1 MTENTKF
8 ELLESSDMRQI
19 KEYRVKLN
27 DADGETST
35 YNITYYHND
44 IGNRVVEI
52 KIWQLPTQK
61 LALGGNSIDINSTL
75 GDAILEFIDNN
86 SSNHSQEDRNELKSF
101 LEEFDIGLEDY
112 NDDDVDDGSWKGR

>member
-8 ELLESSDMRQI
+8 ELLESSDMRQV

-61 LALGGNSIDINSTL
+61 LALGGNSIDINSEL
-75 GDAILEFIDNN
+75 GDAIIEFIDN
-86 SSNHSQEDRNELKSF
+86 QEDRNELQSF
-101 LEEFDIGLEDY
+101 LKAYDIGL
-112 NDDDVDDGSWKGR
+112 DDADDGSWQGR

>member
-1 MTENTKF
+1 MTERQLHDTKF
-8 ELLESSDMRQI
+8 ELLESSDMRQV

-61 LALGGNSIDINSTL
+61 LALGGNSIDINSEL
-75 GDAILEFIDNN
+75 GDAIIEYIDN
-86 SSNHSQEDRNELKSF
+86 QEDRNELQSF
-101 LEEFDIGLEDY
+101 LKAYDIGL
-112 NDDDVDDGSWKGR
+112 DDADDGSWQGR

>member
-1 MTENTKF
+1 MTERKIYDTKF
-8 ELLESSDMRQI
+8 ELLESSDMRQV

-61 LALGGNSIDINSTL
+61 LALGGNSIDINSEL
-75 GDAILEFIDNN
+75 GDAIIEFIDNN
-86 SSNHSQEDRNELKSF
+86 EDRNELKSF
-101 LEEFDIGLEDY
+101 LKEYDIGL
-112 NDDDVDDGSWKGR
+112 DDADDGSWQGR

>member
-1 MTENTKF
+1 MTYNTKF
-8 ELLESSDMRQI
+8 ELLESSDMRQV

-61 LALGGNSIDINSTL
+61 LALGGNSIDINSEL
-75 GDAILEFIDNN
+75 GDAIIEYID
-86 SSNHSQEDRNELKSF
+86 SQEDRNELQSF
-101 LEEFDIGLEDY
+101 LKAYDIGL
-112 NDDDVDDGSWKGR
+112 DDADDGSWQGR

>member
-1 MTENTKF
+1 MTEREIYDTKF
-8 ELLESSDMRQI
+8 ELLESSDMRQV

-61 LALGGNSIDINSTL
+61 LALGGNSIDINSEL
-75 GDAILEFIDNN
+75 GDAIIEYIDN
-86 SSNHSQEDRNELKSF
+86 QEDRNELKSF
-101 LEEFDIGLEDY
+101 LKEYDIGL
-112 NDDDVDDGSWKGR
+112 DDADDGSWQGR

>member
-1 MTENTKF
+1 MTEREIYDTKF
-8 ELLESSDMRQI
+8 ELLESSDMRQV

-61 LALGGNSIDINSTL
+61 LALGGNSIDINSEL
-75 GDAILEFIDNN
+75 GDAIIEFIDN
-86 SSNHSQEDRNELKSF
+86 QEDRNELQSF
-101 LEEFDIGLEDY
+101 LKAYDIGL
-112 NDDDVDDGSWKGR
+112 DDADDGSWQGR

>member
-1 MTENTKF
+1 MTEREIYDTKF
-8 ELLESSDMRQI
+8 ELLESSDMRQV

-61 LALGGNSIDINSTL
+61 LALGGNSIDINSEL
-75 GDAILEFIDNN
+75 GDAIIEYID
-86 SSNHSQEDRNELKSF
+86 SQEDRNELQSF
-101 LEEFDIGLEDY
+101 LKAYDIGL
-112 NDDDVDDGSWKGR
+112 DDADDGSWQGR

>member
-1 MTENTKF
+1 MTERKIYDTKF
-8 ELLESSDMRQI
+8 ELLESSDMRQV

-61 LALGGNSIDINSTL
+61 LALGGNSIDINSEL
-75 GDAILEFIDNN
+75 GDAIIEYIDN
-86 SSNHSQEDRNELKSF
+86 QEDRNELKSF
-101 LEEFDIGLEDY
+101 LKEYDIGL
-112 NDDDVDDGSWKGR
+112 DDADDGSWQGR

>member
-1 MTENTKF
+1 MTERQLHDTKF
-8 ELLESSDMRQI
+8 ELLESSDMRQV

-61 LALGGNSIDINSTL
+61 LALGGNSIDINSEL
-75 GDAILEFIDNN
+75 GDAIIEFID
-86 SSNHSQEDRNELKSF
+86 SNEDRNELKSF
-101 LEEFDIGLEDY
+101 LKEFDIGL
-112 NDDDVDDGSWKGR
+112 DDADDGSWQGR

>member
-1 MTENTKF
+1 MTEREIYDTKF
-8 ELLESSDMRQI
+8 ELLESSDMRQV

-61 LALGGNSIDINSTL
+61 LALGGNSIDINSEL
-75 GDAILEFIDNN
+75 GDAIIEFIDN
-86 SSNHSQEDRNELKSF
+86 QEDRNELKSF
-101 LEEFDIGLEDY
+101 LKEYDIGL
-112 NDDDVDDGSWKGR
+112 DDADDGSWQGR

>member
-1 MTENTKF
+1 MTYNTKF
-8 ELLESSDMRQI
+8 ELLESSDMRQV

-61 LALGGNSIDINSTL
+61 LALGGNSIDINSEL
-75 GDAILEFIDNN
+75 GDAIIEFIDN
-86 SSNHSQEDRNELKSF
+86 QEDRNELQSF
-101 LEEFDIGLEDY
+101 LKAYDIGL
-112 NDDDVDDGSWKGR
+112 DDADDGSWQGR

>member
-8 ELLESSDMRQI
+8 ELLESSDMRQV

-27 DADGETST
+27 DAGHLSAT

-61 LALGGNSIDINSTL
+61 LALGGNSIDIDSEL
-75 GDAILEFIDNN
+75 GDAIIEFIDSN
-86 SSNHSQEDRNELKSF
+86 SSNHSQEDRNELQSF
-101 LEEFDIGLEDY
+101 LEEYNIGL
-112 NDDDVDDGSWKGR
+112 DDDIDDEDDGSWQGR

>member
-1 MTENTKF
+1 MTEREIYDTKF
-8 ELLESSDMRQI
+8 ELLESSDMRQV

-61 LALGGNSIDINSTL
+61 LALGGNSIDINSEL
-75 GDAILEFIDNN
+75 GDAIIEFIDN
-86 SSNHSQEDRNELKSF
+86 QENRNELQSF
-101 LEEFDIGLEDY
+101 LKAYDIGL
-112 NDDDVDDGSWKGR
+112 DDADDGSWQGR

>member
-8 ELLESSDMRQI
+8 ELLESSDMRQV

-27 DADGETST
+27 DAGHLSGT

-61 LALGGNSIDINSTL
+61 LALGGNSIDIDSEL
-75 GDAILEFIDNN
+75 GDAIIEFIDSN
-86 SSNHSQEDRNELKSF
+86 SSNHSQEDRNELISF
-101 LEEFDIGLEDY
+101 LKEYDIGL
-112 NDDDVDDGSWKGR
+112 DDDIDDPDDGSWQGR

>member
-8 ELLESSDMRQI
+8 ELLESSDMRQV

-27 DADGETST
+27 DAGHLSAT

-61 LALGGNSIDINSTL
+61 LALGGNSIDINSEL
-75 GDAILEFIDNN
+75 GDAIIEFIDSN
-86 SSNHSQEDRNELKSF
+86 SSNHSQEDRNELQSF
-101 LEEFDIGLEDY
+101 LEEYNIGL
-112 NDDDVDDGSWKGR
+112 DDDIDDEDDGSWQGR

>member
-8 ELLESSDMRQI
+8 ELLESSDMRQV

-27 DADGETST
+27 DAGHLSAT

-61 LALGGNSIDINSTL
+61 LALGGNSIDINSEL
-75 GDAILEFIDNN
+75 GDAIIEYID
-86 SSNHSQEDRNELKSF
+86 SQEDRNELQSF
-101 LEEFDIGLEDY
+101 LEEYNIGL
-112 NDDDVDDGSWKGR
+112 DDDIDDEDDGSWQGR

>member
-8 ELLESSDMRQI
+8 ELLESSDMRQV

-27 DADGETST
+27 DAGHLSAT

-61 LALGGNSIDINSTL
+61 LALGGNSIDINSEL
-75 GDAILEFIDNN
+75 GDAILEFLD
-86 SSNHSQEDRNELKSF
+86 SQEDRNELKSF
-101 LEEFDIGLEDY
+101 LEEFDIGL
-112 NDDDVDDGSWKGR
+112 DDADDGSWQGR

>member
-1 MTENTKF
+1 MTYNTKF
-8 ELLESSDMRQI
+8 ELLESSDMRQV

-61 LALGGNSIDINSTL
+61 LALGGNSIDINSEL
-75 GDAILEFIDNN
+75 GDAIIEYID
-86 SSNHSQEDRNELKSF
+86 SQEDRNELQSF
-101 LEEFDIGLEDY
+101 LKAYDIGL
-112 NDDDVDDGSWKGR
+112 DDPDDGSWQGR

>member
-8 ELLESSDMRQI
+8 ELLESSDMRQV

-27 DADGETST
+27 DAGHLSAT

-61 LALGGNSIDINSTL
+61 LALGGNSIDINSEL
-75 GDAILEFIDNN
+75 GDAIIEFVDSN
-86 SSNHSQEDRNELKSF
+86 SSNHSQEDRNELQSF
-101 LEEFDIGLEDY
+101 LEEYNIGL
-112 NDDDVDDGSWKGR
+112 DDDIDDEDDGSWQGR

>member
-1 MTENTKF
+1 MTYNTKF
-8 ELLESSDMRQI
+8 ELLESSDMRQV

-61 LALGGNSIDINSTL
+61 LALGGNSIDIDSEL
-75 GDAILEFIDNN
+75 GDAIIEFIDSN
-86 SSNHSQEDRNELKSF
+86 SSNHSQEDRNELISF
-101 LEEFDIGLEDY
+101 LKEYDIGL
-112 NDDDVDDGSWKGR
+112 DDDIDDPDDGSWQGR